1 MSELLSSLKG
11 GKQLAGVGKQVNSS
25 VDVYQDATLCG
36 FFWKRHWAWG
46 VGLFRAILLSGSST
60 MSIYCFSAKNQY
72 TPPTHIHPRVPG

>member
-46 VGLFRAILLSGSST
+46 VGCLEQFCYQDLL
-60 MSIYCFSAKNQY
+60 Q
-72 TPPTHIHPRVPG
+72 